1 MPKVKTTIGSK
12 VELCRKLCL
21 SNNLKNTE
29 ANLMKLHRKIKHNGK
44 VCHAH
49 NLGSHIQGQGHNWV
63 RGQVLLQ

>member
-1 MPKVKTTIGSK
+1 MPKVKATIVSK
-12 VELCRKLCL
+12 VKLCLKSCL

-29 ANLMKLHRKIKHNGK
+29 ANLMKFHRKIKHNEK

-49 NLGSHIQGQGHNWV
+49 ILGSHIQGQCHDWV